1 MFIWKN
7 NEIVGSMVISS
18 QDKCTFEIVSKSKYE
33 IFHSY
38 DEAKEYL
45 IKIIPRHLTRFL
57 FYLYFSINNLY
68 LYSMYSSLKIV
79 GNIISSL
86 NVLYISSKDL

>member
-1 MFIWKN
+1 MSKTYIRISDCFKKIVINHCLSINYDYIDVSEFGMFIWKN

-45 IKIIPRHLTRFL
+45 IK
-57 FYLYFSINNLY
+57 NNLV
-68 LYSMYSSLKIV
+68 I
-79 GNIISSL
+79 
-86 NVLYISSKDL
+86 

>member
-1 MFIWKN
+1 MSEFGVFIWKN

-45 IKIIPRHLTRFL
+45 IK
-57 FYLYFSINNLY
+57 NNLV
-68 LYSMYSSLKIV
+68 I
-79 GNIISSL
+79 
-86 NVLYISSKDL
+86 